1 MAVSASLDVRF
12 AKEVSVQAVLKK
24 LLKAGWTLQD
34 DDGNTMY
41 LPEDDRGR
49 YDWSIGRIS
58 PDDYLKIVRK
68 QEKAGDPAGV
78 SLSWMSTGIGG
89 EFLFLNPQE
98 LFIVLSLNRQ
108 VLAGSSM
115 TDMSWYLEKI
125 VLLLEQAGVRV
136 GGFSCQ
142 HHE

>member
-1 MAVSASLDVRF
+1 MTVSASLDVRF
-12 AKEVSVQAVLKK
+12 AKEVSAGSVLKK
-24 LLKAGWTLQD
+24 LLKAGWNLQD

-49 YDWSIGRIS
+49 YDWRIGVIS
-58 PDDYLKIVRK
+58 PDEYLKVVRK
-68 QEKAGDPAGV
+68 QEKSGDPVGV
-78 SLSWMSTGIGG
+78 SLGWMSTGIGG

-108 VLAGSSM
+108 VIGGSSM

-136 GGFSCQ
+136 AGVSGQ